1 MSNLKNDDTE
11 ELKEINKRLKIYK
24 PYYNM
29 YKKLLV
35 IKSVKEGMTRG
46 DAADLV
52 NVHRKTA
59 ENWVKLYNMNGLDGL
74 EPNYSNCGQTCRLTD
89 DQLTEIKNII
99 LESPE
104 QYDVES
110 IKKLIKEQYNV
121 EYSHKQTWQILTK
134 KLNLII
140 KSKKLIS
147 P

>member
-1 MSNLKNDDTE
+1 
-11 ELKEINKRLKIYK
+11 
-24 PYYNM
+24 M

-74 EPNYSNCGQTCRLTD
+74 EPNYSNCGQICRLTD

-134 KLNLII
+134 A
-140 KSKKLIS
+140 
-147 P
+147 